1 MENKKQKI
9 KQPLTKGVAKVP
21 VVMQM
26 EALECGAASL
36 AMICAYYDKWIPL
49 EQIRLDCGVSRDGA
63 NAKNILVAARNYGFT
78 AKGYR
83 YEPDDLKKY
92 GKFPCIIHWNF
103 NHFVVL
109 DGFKGKKAV
118 INDPAKGSYTV
129 SMETFD
135 KSFTGICLM
144 FEPNEEFAPSGKRK
158 SVLSFAISRLR
169 GAKTAVA
176 FVVFTTLISALI
188 GIITP
193 AFSRI
198 FMDRLL
204 TKESPEWFYPFMIAL
219 SVMSALQLMIAA
231 LETYYSNRIN
241 GKLASVGS
249 STFLWKVLHL
259 PMEFFSQRLAGDIQG
274 RQGSNAGIWSAINSE
289 ERIDDIVTVII
300 ILAVFYL
307 LCAVGGG
314 WLISRF
320 IKWKKLPDDL
330 ISADGEYLYIFTN
343 KQIKIALNE
352 IDSIFAGPESFLIQ
366 LFGGGYGIVEIKA
379 VGKKYKVY
387 FVDEANTVPD
397 IVMNHINN
405 L

>member
-1 MENKKQKI
+1 MKDKSFKRVLWLSPSERWRFCSAKPAPIPQERKLSPSESHGHKYDNFGKK
-9 KQPLTKGVAKVP
+9 TRF
-21 VVMQM
+21 
-26 EALECGAASL
+26 SL
-36 AMICAYYDKWIPL
+36 LIYSELIAGILCY
-49 EQIRLDCGVSRDGA
+49 V
-63 NAKNILVAARNYGFT
+63 LVAA
-78 AKGYR
+78 
-83 YEPDDLKKY
+83 
-92 GKFPCIIHWNF
+92 
-103 NHFVVL
+103 V
-109 DGFKGKKAV
+109 
-118 INDPAKGSYTV
+118 
-129 SMETFD
+129 
-135 KSFTGICLM
+135 TG
-144 FEPNEEFAPSGKRK
+144 
-158 SVLSFAISRLR
+158 
-169 GAKTAVA
+169 
-176 FVVFTTLISALI
+176 
-188 GIITP
+188 
-193 AFSRI
+193 
-198 FMDRLL
+198 LL
-204 TKESPEWFYPFMIAL
+204 
-219 SVMSALQLMIAA
+219 
-231 LETYYSNRIN
+231 
-241 GKLASVGS
+241 
-249 STFLWKVLHL
+249 
-259 PMEFFSQRLAGDIQG
+259 
-274 RQGSNAGIWSAINSE
+274 IWSAINSE

>member
-1 MENKKQKI
+1 MPLSRSESGFRHRSDGDFAPQNQPQFRKKGSFRQVKAMVI
-9 KQPLTKGVAKVP
+9 NMKNFGKKTRF
-21 VVMQM
+21 
-26 EALECGAASL
+26 SL
-36 AMICAYYDKWIPL
+36 LIYSELIAGILCY
-49 EQIRLDCGVSRDGA
+49 V
-63 NAKNILVAARNYGFT
+63 LVAA
-78 AKGYR
+78 
-83 YEPDDLKKY
+83 
-92 GKFPCIIHWNF
+92 
-103 NHFVVL
+103 V
-109 DGFKGKKAV
+109 
-118 INDPAKGSYTV
+118 
-129 SMETFD
+129 
-135 KSFTGICLM
+135 TG
-144 FEPNEEFAPSGKRK
+144 
-158 SVLSFAISRLR
+158 
-169 GAKTAVA
+169 
-176 FVVFTTLISALI
+176 
-188 GIITP
+188 
-193 AFSRI
+193 
-198 FMDRLL
+198 LL
-204 TKESPEWFYPFMIAL
+204 
-219 SVMSALQLMIAA
+219 
-231 LETYYSNRIN
+231 
-241 GKLASVGS
+241 
-249 STFLWKVLHL
+249 
-259 PMEFFSQRLAGDIQG
+259 
-274 RQGSNAGIWSAINSE
+274 IWSAINSE